1 VASPADDS
9 YFNAA
14 FNILA
19 MLGVD
24 PHNLQV
30 NYEEEVKKHGKAWV
44 AVAIP
49 ESRVAIA
56 VEGDNPEPL
65 EKDGWHVSRI
75 GLAQLKTMASV
86 YSALNVF
93 HFEHTRRASM
103 AGMVKSGS
111 KEEARLLDAILLA
124 NLEEPDRNYV
134 IRRENGTELTT
145 PDFTWPH
152 LKLAFYVDGLYWH
165 VMKDDK
171 EIFEKIAN
179 NDEGVDKNVI
189 INDHKTRAQKDMT
202 NRSELQADGWRIL
215 TCSDEDL
222 HTDEGVEHQL
232 NLIIKLMR
240 GIMSE
245 RKSAPQMQ
253 KIVEESETS
262 VDEML
267 DLLG

>member
-1 VASPADDS
+1 MSDDS

-24 PHNLQV
+24 PHDLQV
-30 NYEEEVKKHGKAWV
+30 NYEQEFKDGKAWV

-49 ESRVAIA
+49 ESRVALA

-93 HFEHTRRASM
+93 HFEHTRRSSM
-103 AGMVKSGS
+103 AGMVKNGS

-134 IRRENGTELTT
+134 IRREDGSELTT

-165 VMKDDK
+165 VTKDDK
-171 EIFEKIAN
+171 EILQKIAN
-179 NDEGVDKNVI
+179 NDEGVDHNII

-222 HTDEGVEHQL
+222 HTDEGVEHQV

-240 GIMSE
+240 GIMNE
-245 RKSAPQMQ
+245 RKNAAQTQ
-253 KIVEESETS
+253 QIVEKSETS

>member
-1 VASPADDS
+1 MSEDIS
-9 YFNAA
+9 YFNSA

-24 PHNLQV
+24 PHDLTL
-30 NYEEEVKKHGKAWV
+30 NYEETIKKEKAWV

-49 ESRVAIA
+49 TSRVAIA

-75 GLAQLKTMASV
+75 GLAQLKTLASV
-86 YSALNVF
+86 YSSLNVF
-93 HFEHTRRASM
+93 QFEHTRRSSM

-124 NLEEPDRNYV
+124 NLAEPDRNYT
-134 IRRENGTELTT
+134 IRRPDGSELTT
-145 PDFTWPH
+145 PDFTWAD

-179 NDEGVDKNVI
+179 NDEGVDKNII

-202 NRSELQADGWRIL
+202 NRSELQADGWRVL

-222 HTDEGVEHQL
+222 HTDEGVQKQL
-232 NLIIKLMR
+232 ELIIKLMR
-240 GIMSE
+240 SIMNE
-245 RKSAPQMQ
+245 RRNAPQMQ
-253 KIVEESETS
+253 QIVSESSTS
-262 VDEML
+262 ADDML
-267 DLLG
+267 DYLN

>member
-1 VASPADDS
+1 
-9 YFNAA
+9 
-14 FNILA
+14 
-19 MLGVD
+19 
-24 PHNLQV
+24 
-30 NYEEEVKKHGKAWV
+30 
-44 AVAIP
+44 
-49 ESRVAIA
+49 
-56 VEGDNPEPL
+56 
-65 EKDGWHVSRI
+65 
-75 GLAQLKTMASV
+75 
-86 YSALNVF
+86 
-93 HFEHTRRASM
+93 
-103 AGMVKSGS
+103 
-111 KEEARLLDAILLA
+111 
-124 NLEEPDRNYV
+124 
-134 IRRENGTELTT
+134 
-145 PDFTWPH
+145 
-152 LKLAFYVDGLYWH
+152 
-165 VMKDDK
+165 MKDDK

>member
-1 VASPADDS
+1 MSEES

-24 PHNLQV
+24 PHDLQI
-30 NYEEEVKKHGKAWV
+30 NYEHEIKGDKAWV

-49 ESRVAIA
+49 ESRVALA

-93 HFEHTRRASM
+93 HFEHTRRSSM
-103 AGMVKSGS
+103 AGMVKNGS

-134 IRRENGTELTT
+134 IRREDGSELTT

-165 VMKDDK
+165 VTKDDK
-171 EIFEKIAN
+171 EILQKIAN
-179 NDEGVDKNVI
+179 NDEGVDHDVI
-189 INDHKTRAQKDMT
+189 INDHKTRAQRDMT

-222 HTDEGVEHQL
+222 HTDEGVEHQV

-240 GIMSE
+240 GIMNE
-245 RKSAPQMQ
+245 RKNAPQTQ
-253 KIVEESETS
+253 KIVEESDTS